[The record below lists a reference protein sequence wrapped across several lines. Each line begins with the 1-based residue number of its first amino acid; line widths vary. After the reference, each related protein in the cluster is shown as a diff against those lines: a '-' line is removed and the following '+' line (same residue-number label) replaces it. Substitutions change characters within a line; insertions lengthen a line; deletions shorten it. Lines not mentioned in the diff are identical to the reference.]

1 MSSTDFFT
9 YDIGDLITIKGITH
23 KFLDFIDRMGR
34 AKLCPITYYDR
45 NNNKYNSV
53 EDYLDD
59 NKGGQEEDLMEV
71 PGTPFWIDFRD
82 IEDD

>member
-9 YDIGDLITIKGITH
+9 YDIGDLISIKGITH
-23 KFLDFIDRMGR
+23 QFLDFIDRMGR
-34 AKLCPITYYDR
+34 AKLCPIAYYDR
-45 NNNKYNSV
+45 NCNKYNSV
-53 EDYLDD
+53 EEYLDD

-71 PGTPFWIDFRD
+71 SGTPFWIDFRD